1 MHALANQRLKKERYR
16 VYKHMHMVKPEEYIS
31 VEELE
36 NSGRY
41 KIKMRAPLV
50 IKYNKKYKTAI
61 KPTSIVT
68 QTKDIN
74 KTIIESDS
82 LEPNIFLVPNKTE
95 VQDAEF
101 FNVEFFIDRFGNYSP
116 IGGSFYFLG
125 YMGNLRLGEA
135 LAISYNLAEKE
146 EK

>member
-1 MHALANQRLKKERYR
+1 
-16 VYKHMHMVKPEEYIS
+16 MVKTEEYIS

-74 KTIIESDS
+74 KTLIESDS

-125 YMGNLRLGEA
+125 YMGNLRIGEA